1 MSSEN
6 KTSTLPQSSL
16 ETKTKGQANLFS
28 PLNIKSV
35 TLKNRIA
42 ISPMC
47 QYHSVD
53 GFAEDWHLV
62 HIGARAIGGAAL
74 IIMEASA
81 VEPIG
86 RISPDDLGIYKDEHV
101 TNLKRITAFVE
112 SQGAVP
118 GIQIAHAGRKGST
131 KNPWKI
137 GNRHEKQDVKDEDGG
152 WQTVAPSAVPFSN
165 DSRVPRELTIDEI
178 KAIQDKFADAARRAA
193 RAGFKWLEIHAAHG
207 YLLHSFYSPLSNFRK
222 DEYGGSF
229 ENRVRMLL
237 ETVTKVKAVWPA
249 NLPLTVRLSASDWTE
264 GGWTVD
270 DSVKLA
276 KLLKDL
282 GVDLID
288 CSSAY
293 VRGGDHYP
301 YGPSWQVPLAQQVK
315 ALAGIATGAVG
326 MITEPEQANK
336 IIEDGQADLIF
347 IARESMREPQWPYKA
362 ALALGAEIVP
372 EAKSVL
378 PKNYSYAL

>member
-1 MSSEN
+1 
-6 KTSTLPQSSL
+6 
-16 ETKTKGQANLFS
+16 
-28 PLNIKSV
+28 
-35 TLKNRIA
+35 
-42 ISPMC
+42 
-47 QYHSVD
+47 
-53 GFAEDWHLV
+53 
-62 HIGARAIGGAAL
+62 
-74 IIMEASA
+74 
-81 VEPIG
+81 
-86 RISPDDLGIYKDEHV
+86 
-101 TNLKRITAFVE
+101 
-112 SQGAVP
+112 
-118 GIQIAHAGRKGST
+118 
-131 KNPWKI
+131 
-137 GNRHEKQDVKDEDGG
+137 
-152 WQTVAPSAVPFSN
+152 
-165 DSRVPRELTIDEI
+165 
-178 KAIQDKFADAARRAA
+178 
-193 RAGFKWLEIHAAHG
+193 
-207 YLLHSFYSPLSNFRK
+207 
-222 DEYGGSF
+222 
-229 ENRVRMLL
+229 MLL

-362 ALALGAEIVP
+362 ALALGADIVP

>member
-16 ETKTKGQANLFS
+16 ETSTKGQANLFS

-152 WQTVAPSAVPFSN
+152 WQTVAPSAVPFSA
-165 DSRVPRELTIDEI
+165 DSRLPRELTIDEI

-193 RAGFKWLEIHAAHG
+193 SAGFKWLEIHAAHG

-276 KLLKDL
+276 KLLKEL

-315 ALAGIATGAVG
+315 ALSGIATGAVG

-362 ALALGAEIVP
+362 ALALGADIVP

>member
-16 ETKTKGQANLFS
+16 ETSTKGQANLFS

-152 WQTVAPSAVPFSN
+152 WQTVAPSAVPFSA

-193 RAGFKWLEIHAAHG
+193 SAGFKWLEIHAAHG

-301 YGPSWQVPLAQQVK
+301 YGTSWQVPLAKQVK